1 MPDPDH
7 PVQFRLLWS
16 WTKKFS
22 VSSGRKSDNYDWFD
36 HSFQICQQLLNI
48 IPQLLKLSSYLYKHA
63 KQSRP
68 ISPTRYIYF
77 ISYPKG
83 ISLERLSPCTIK
95 RTTKLLTEI
104 NKINNPIQLI
114 NRIPTIPAPVLKSK
128 SAKVDKWIEVK
139 GSSSLPVCIFQGI
152 IPL

>member
-1 MPDPDH
+1 MAYKVIILYQLYMPSYFLGTFTEYP
-7 PVQFRLLWS
+7 
-16 WTKKFS
+16 
-22 VSSGRKSDNYDWFD
+22 
-36 HSFQICQQLLNI
+36 
-48 IPQLLKLSSYLYKHA
+48 YLYKQA

-68 ISPTRYIYF
+68 IPPTRYIYF

-128 SAKVDKWIEVK
+128 SAKVDK
-139 GSSSLPVCIFQGI
+139 
-152 IPL
+152 